1 VLVFWLLAGFSI
13 VMALASLRGDRA
25 RADYVRESLDQE
37 PGPGTFQ
44 PATVIVPVKGRD
56 EGLRENLLALAE
68 LDYPDYELIVVARV
82 QADVPP
88 GVVPPGAR
96 VVFAGEGDPDT
107 GEKINNLLAAVE
119 AARAESAILA
129 FADSDGKVRRG
140 WLRALA
146 AGLSADGVGAATGY
160 RWYLPQPPAFW
171 ALMRGVWNSVIA
183 GNFGPRDNAFAW
195 GGAMAIRRETFE
207 RARVR
212 EFWRGAIS
220 DDFKLSEAVHKAG
233 LRIAFAP
240 GALVVSSDGTTAR
253 QFLSWI
259 KRQMII
265 TRVYHPKLWWMAL
278 GGHIVYCGAMVASV
292 WVAAAGQTLVGEYAL
307 VTLLGLGMLKGT
319 NRASI
324 AKAALPEYKAW
335 FDRHGWVLTWWVPL
349 GTWVWLYGL
358 LASAR
363 TNIIE
368 WRGNRYRITA
378 RQTRK
383 LYT

>member
-1 VLVFWLLAGFSI
+1 
-13 VMALASLRGDRA
+13 MALASLRGDRA
-25 RADYVRESLDQE
+25 RAHYVKEALESE
-37 PGPGTFQ
+37 PP
-44 PATVIVPVKGRD
+44 PEAIEAATVIVPVKGHD
-56 EGLRENLLALAE
+56 EGLKENLAALAA
-68 LDYPDYELIVVARV
+68 LDYPDYELIVVAR
-82 QADVPP
+82 AEGDVPE
-88 GVVPPGAR
+88 GAVPARAR
-96 VVFAGEGDPDT
+96 VVLAGEGDADT
-107 GEKINNLLAAVE
+107 GEKINNLLAAVH
-119 AARAESAILA
+119 AARAESRILA
-129 FADSDGKVRRG
+129 FADSDGKVQPG
-140 WLRALA
+140 WLKALA
-146 AGLSADGVGAATGY
+146 GGLALEGVGAATGY
-160 RWYLPQPPAFW
+160 RWHLPAPPGFW

-183 GNFGPRDNAFAW
+183 GNFGPGDNAFAW
-195 GGAMAIRRETFE
+195 GGAMAIRRETFQ

-220 DDFKLSEAVHKAG
+220 DDFKLSEAVHRAG
-233 LRIAFAP
+233 LKIVFAP

-253 QFLSWI
+253 EFLSWI
-259 KRQMII
+259 ERQMII

-278 GGHIVYCGAMVASV
+278 GGHIVYCGAMAASV

-324 AKAALPEYKAW
+324 AKAALPEYKTW
-335 FDRHGWVLTWWVPL
+335 FDRHGWVMTWWVPL

-363 TNIIE
+363 TNVIQ

-378 RQTRK
+378 RQARK